1 MVILVVSNLS
11 QTNLTDFFQPNDNCT
26 TAKFLR
32 FNLYPD
38 TKVMLSIEQITEV
51 LKIQLSQ
58 IVPIPQMPSWVM
70 GVYNWRGEI
79 LWMIDLSHLIGL
91 KPWYQNQTLRS
102 YHTAIVLSPNQERG
116 DRTDNICLGLVVSR
130 VEDLAT
136 CHTKQIQSALGSK
149 VGTRLSNFLQGYWLE
164 PEGEMILALDGKAI
178 AAAMPQ
184 NFA

>member
-1 MVILVVSNLS
+1 MSNRS
-11 QTNLTDFFQPNDNCT
+11 QTNLTDFFQSNDDRT
-26 TAKFLR
+26 TAKQFLK
-32 FNLYPD
+32 FYLYPD
-38 TKVMLSIEQITEV
+38 TKVMLPIEQITEV
-51 LKIQLSQ
+51 LKIELGQ
-58 IVPIPQMPSWVM
+58 IVPLPQMPSWVM

-79 LWMIDLSHLIGL
+79 LWMVDLSHLIGL
-91 KPWYQNQTLRS
+91 EPWYQNQTAHS
-102 YHTAIVLSPNQERG
+102 YHKAIVLSPNKERS

-136 CHTKQIQSALGSK
+136 CDTKQIQSALGSK

>member
-1 MVILVVSNLS
+1 
-11 QTNLTDFFQPNDNCT
+11 
-26 TAKFLR
+26 
-32 FNLYPD
+32 
-38 TKVMLSIEQITEV
+38 MLSIEQITEV